1 MSNIEERAKAVAEP
15 FLKEQGCRLWD
26 VIFEKEG
33 AMRYLKILFDDGE
46 NGEKPLDID
55 RCEQLTPPL
64 NRILDAEEFIKDVDV
79 VEIGSPGLTRRLRRP
94 EHFAAC
100 IGRQV
105 KVMRR
110 NGGKTETFTETLNGF
125 DEDAKSVTAGAEEIP
140 LKNIV
145 RISLEEQ
152 EV

>member
-1 MSNIEERAKAVAEP
+1 MSSIEERARAAAEP

-33 AMRYLKILFDDGE
+33 AMRYLKILFDDE
-46 NGEKPLDID
+46 NGSLDMD
-55 RCEQLTPPL
+55 RCEKLTPPI

-79 VEIGSPGLTRRLRRP
+79 VEIGSPGLSRRLRRP

-100 IGRQV
+100 VGKNV
-105 KVMRR
+105 KVIKR
-110 NGGKTETFTETLNGF
+110 NGGKTETLTGVLDGF
-125 DEDAKSVTAGAEEIP
+125 NAEDKLVSVDLTEIP

-145 RISLEEQ
+145 RIALEEQ
-152 EV
+152 GI